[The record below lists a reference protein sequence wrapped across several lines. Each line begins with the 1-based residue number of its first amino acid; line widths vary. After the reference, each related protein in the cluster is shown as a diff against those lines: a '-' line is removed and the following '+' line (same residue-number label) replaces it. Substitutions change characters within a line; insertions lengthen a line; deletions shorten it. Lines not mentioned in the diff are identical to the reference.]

1 MKSAYNYTAVETH
14 KQKLYIPY
22 IGIEL
27 NGWLRVLVML
37 GGLLFALIPIGIPA
51 YHLFGS
57 LGILLSIGIAAVME
71 IGAVMFLTEIDRES
85 RKNKLITF
93 YYRDVKNYRIL
104 YDSQGHTHRLSKEKE
119 GRVHRCVR

>member
-27 NGWLRVLVML
+27 NGWGMVLVML

-57 LGILLSIGIAAVME
+57 LGILL
-71 IGAVMFLTEIDRES
+71 ES

-104 YDSQGHTHRLSKEKE
+104 YDSQGHTHRLSKERE

>member
-27 NGWLRVLVML
+27 NGWGMVLVML

-57 LGILLSIGIAAVME
+57 LGILLSICVTG
-71 IGAVMFLTEIDRES
+71 DR
-85 RKNKLITF
+85 RF
-93 YYRDVKNYRIL
+93 DVPDRDRPGEPQEQADHVL
-104 YDSQGHTHRLSKEKE
+104 LSGCEE
-119 GRVHRCVR
+119 LSHPV

>member
-27 NGWLRVLVML
+27 NGWGMVLVML

-57 LGILLSIGIAAVME
+57 LGILLSIAIAA
-71 IGAVMFLTEIDRES
+71 FLTEIDRES

-104 YDSQGHTHRLSKEKE
+104 YDSQGHTHRLSKERE